1 MKINNKIKVL
11 VIDDSAFM
19 RKTLT
24 FMLESTN
31 DIEVVATAKDGL
43 EGYDLIKKLQPDIV
57 TLDFEMPKMNGLET
71 LKKIMTD
78 CPVPVLMVSSFT
90 TEGAE
95 ITIKALSLGAA
106 DFLPK
111 EPSNISTGTMKMKD
125 ALIEKVRSIYNQTS
139 IVTRLKRISS
149 IVVGEENRKKQITK
163 AKVWFPNFDIK
174 AILIGI
180 STGGPLSL
188 QKVIPHLHAHLPV
201 PVIVV
206 QHMPPM
212 FTNSLAERLNKLSE
226 VTVKE
231 ASNSDALEPAK
242 VYFAPGGK
250 HLFVNQTMGKVTIK
264 ISENPDN
271 TLYRPCVDVSL
282 NSMIDVYGKSV
293 LPIIM
298 TGMGKDG
305 LEAVRRLKQLGGFAI
320 AQDEESSVV
329 YGMPRAIVDN
339 ELADLVLPLDK
350 IAFQI
355 NNIFNRELAYA
366 GNAV

>member
-24 FMLESTN
+24 FMLESAS

-57 TLDFEMPKMNGLET
+57 TLDYEMPKMNGLET
-71 LKKIMTD
+71 LEKIMTD

-111 EPSNISTGTMKMKD
+111 ESGNISTSIMKIKD
-125 ALIEKVRSIYNQTS
+125 ALIEKVRNIYKQTS
-139 IVTRLKRISS
+139 IATRLKRISS
-149 IVVGEENRKKQITK
+149 IVVGEEKKQKQITK
-163 AKVWFPNFDIK
+163 AKVWFPNFDIR

-188 QKVIPHLHAHLPV
+188 QKVIPHLNAHLPV

-231 ASNSDALEPAK
+231 ASDADVLEPAK

-250 HLFVNQTMGKVTIK
+250 HLFVSQNMGKMTIK

-271 TLYRPCVDVSL
+271 TLYKPCVDVSL
-282 NSMIDVYGKSV
+282 NSMIDIYGKSV

-339 ELADLVLPLDK
+339 DLADLVLPLDK

-355 NNIFNRELAYA
+355 NKIFNLELAYA
-366 GNAV
+366 GNVV

>member
-1 MKINNKIKVL
+1 MTINNKIKVL
-11 VIDDSAFM
+11 VVDDSAFM
-19 RKTLT
+19 RKALT
-24 FMLESTN
+24 FMLESAG

-43 EGYDLIKKLQPDIV
+43 EGYDLIKKIKPDIV
-57 TLDFEMPKMNGLET
+57 TLDFEMPRMNGLET
-71 LKKIMTD
+71 LEKIMTD
-78 CPVPVLMVSSFT
+78 CHVPVLMVSSFT

-95 ITIKALSLGAA
+95 VTIKALSLGAV

-111 EPSNISTGTMKMKD
+111 ESSPLSIGIMKIKD
-125 ALIEKVRSIYNQTS
+125 ELIEKVRSIYQQTS
-139 IVTRLKRISS
+139 IATRLKRISS
-149 IVVGEENRKKQITK
+149 IIVSEKKRQKKVTRD
-163 AKVWFPNFDIK
+163 KVWSPNFEVK

-188 QKVIPHLHAHLPV
+188 QKVIPHLYAHLPV

-212 FTNSLAERLNKLSE
+212 FTYSLAERLNKLSE

-231 ASNSDALEPAK
+231 ASDSDVLEPAK

-250 HLFVNQTMGKVTIK
+250 HLFVNQTSGKVTIK
-264 ISENPDN
+264 ISETPDN
-271 TLYRPCVDVSL
+271 TLYKPCVDVSL

-298 TGMGKDG
+298 TGMGRDG

-320 AQDEESSVV
+320 AQDQESSVV

-339 ELADLVLPLDK
+339 DLADLVLPLDK

-355 NNIFNRELAYA
+355 NNIFNREIAYA
-366 GNAV
+366 GNVI

>member
-1 MKINNKIKVL
+1 MTINKKIKVL

-19 RKTLT
+19 RKTLA
-24 FMLESTN
+24 FMLESAG

-43 EGYDLIKKLQPDIV
+43 EGYELIKKFQPDIV

-71 LKKIMTD
+71 LERIMSD
-78 CPVPVLMVSSFT
+78 CPVPVLMVSSYT

-95 ITIKALSLGAA
+95 VTIKALSLGAA

-111 EPSNISTGTMKMKD
+111 EPSNISTGIMKIKD
-125 ALIEKVRSIYNQTS
+125 ELIEKVRSIYKQTS
-139 IVTRLKRISS
+139 IATRLKRISS
-149 IVVGEENRKKQITK
+149 IIVGEEKRQTQITK
-163 AKVWFPNFDIK
+163 SKVWFPKFDIK

-188 QKVIPHLHAHLPV
+188 QKVIPHLYAHLPV

-231 ASNSDALEPAK
+231 ASQDDVLQPAK

-250 HLFVNQTMGKVTIK
+250 HLFVNQTAGKVTIK

-271 TLYRPCVDVSL
+271 TLYKPCVDVSL

-305 LEAVRRLKQLGGFAI
+305 LEAVRRLKQLGGFVI

-339 ELADLVLPLDK
+339 DLADLVLPLDK

-366 GNAV
+366 GNVV

>member
-1 MKINNKIKVL
+1 MTTTNKIKVI
-11 VIDDSAFM
+11 VVDDSAFM

-24 FMLESTN
+24 FMLESAG
-31 DIEVVATAKDGL
+31 DIEVVATAKDGI
-43 EGYDLIKKLQPDIV
+43 EGYDLVKKYQPDIV

-71 LKKIMTD
+71 LEKIMND
-78 CPVPVLMVSSFT
+78 CPVPVLMVSSYT

-95 ITIKALSLGAA
+95 VTIKALSLGAA

-111 EPSNISTGTMKMKD
+111 EPTNVSNGIMKIKD
-125 ALIEKVRSIYNQTS
+125 ELIEKVRSIYKQTS
-139 IVTRLKRISS
+139 IATRLKRISS
-149 IVVGEENRKKQITK
+149 IVVGGEKKPKQLNRNSNWTPGFGIR
-163 AKVWFPNFDIK
+163 

-188 QKVIPHLHAHLPV
+188 QKVIPFLYAHLPV

-212 FTNSLAERLNKLSE
+212 FTNSLAERLNKISE

-231 ASNSDALEPAK
+231 ASDSDILEPAK

-250 HLFVNQTMGKVTIK
+250 QLLVTQLSGKMTIK
-264 ISENPDN
+264 ISDKPDN
-271 TLYRPCVDVSL
+271 TLYKPCVDVSL

-305 LEAVRRLKQLGGFAI
+305 LEAVKRLKQLGGYAI
-320 AQDEESSVV
+320 AQDEASSVV
-329 YGMPRAIVDN
+329 YGMPRAIVEND
-339 ELADLVLPLDK
+339 LADLVLPLDK

-355 NNIFNRELAYA
+355 NSIFNREFAYA
-366 GNAV
+366 GNVV

>member
-24 FMLESTN
+24 FMLESAG

-57 TLDFEMPKMNGLET
+57 TLDYEMPKMNGLET
-71 LKKIMTD
+71 LEKIMTD

-111 EPSNISTGTMKMKD
+111 ESGNISTSIMKIKD
-125 ALIEKVRSIYNQTS
+125 ALIEKVRNIYKQTS
-139 IVTRLKRISS
+139 IATRLKRISS
-149 IVVGEENRKKQITK
+149 IVVGEEKKQKQITK
-163 AKVWFPNFDIK
+163 AKVWFPNFDIR

-188 QKVIPHLHAHLPV
+188 QKVIPHLNAHLPV

-231 ASNSDALEPAK
+231 ASNADILEPAK

-250 HLFVNQTMGKVTIK
+250 HLFVSQNMGKMTIK

-271 TLYRPCVDVSL
+271 TLYKPCVDVSL
-282 NSMIDVYGKSV
+282 NSMIDIYGKSV

-339 ELADLVLPLDK
+339 DLADLVLPLDK

-355 NNIFNRELAYA
+355 NNIFNHELAYA
-366 GNAV
+366 GNVV